1 MSFILRGG
9 VNRVVF
15 KKLIRPH
22 APLEYMTK
30 PSQQDI
36 RKFVAKGRKDR
47 ELIKELLKDKKPKS
61 NK

>member
-22 APLEYMTK
+22 APLEYMK

-36 RKFVAKGRKDR
+36 RKFVAKGRRDR
-47 ELIKELLKDKKPKS
+47 ELIKELLKDKPKS